1 MMIKVLFVCLGNVC
15 RSPMAEFIFKN
26 MLRKE
31 YLEDC
36 FLVESKA
43 TNTWGIGNPVNPDA
57 REKLL
62 SVGIDPG
69 RKRSSLLKKE
79 DYGKYDYIIGMDD
92 SNIRDMKR
100 ILGGDPEKKIYK
112 LLSFA
117 DDPGDVADPY
127 YTENFD
133 ICYDDI
139 MRGLGG
145 FLEHC
150 KKRFKM

>member
-1 MMIKVLFVCLGNVC
+1 MCADL
-15 RSPMAEFIFKN
+15 P
-26 MLRKE
+26 
-31 YLEDC
+31 
-36 FLVESKA
+36 
-43 TNTWGIGNPVNPDA
+43 W
-57 REKLL
+57 
-62 SVGIDPG
+62 

-133 ICYDDI
+133 VCYDDI

-150 KKRFKM
+150 KKIIYKKAASSRQLIRIYCSICFPRKPAAVCTSFSWVRPEVSLSS

>member
-15 RSPMAEFIFKN
+15 RSPMAEFMFKN

-57 REKLL
+57 RKKLL

-69 RKRSSLLKKE
+69 RKRSSLLKRKTMGNMIISSAWTIRT
-79 DYGKYDYIIGMDD
+79 YGI
-92 SNIRDMKR
+92 
-100 ILGGDPEKKIYK
+100 
-112 LLSFA
+112 
-117 DDPGDVADPY
+117 
-127 YTENFD
+127 
-133 ICYDDI
+133 
-139 MRGLGG
+139 
-145 FLEHC
+145 
-150 KKRFKM
+150 

>member
-1 MMIKVLFVCLGNVC
+1 
-15 RSPMAEFIFKN
+15 MAEFMFKN

-57 REKLL
+57 RKKLL

-79 DYGKYDYIIGMDD
+79 DFESSDARAAFLAFLFYCKERDDCIKRERAPPWRIGK
-92 SNIRDMKR
+92 
-100 ILGGDPEKKIYK
+100 
-112 LLSFA
+112 
-117 DDPGDVADPY
+117 
-127 YTENFD
+127 
-133 ICYDDI
+133 
-139 MRGLGG
+139 
-145 FLEHC
+145 
-150 KKRFKM
+150 